1 MLSDVASV
9 SQLLQESL
17 LASSIHNVEEISNT
31 IVNRIGLVGCK
42 LLLRL
47 VERAV
52 GTCSHHQYHNNNN
65 NNSNL
70 NDASHVATGTQ
81 QRLALEQILD
91 DYVSDQNVA
100 IETCQIR

>member
-1 MLSDVASV
+1 
-9 SQLLQESL
+9 

-42 LLLRL
+42 LVLRL

-65 NNSNL
+65 NNNNNL
-70 NDASHVATGTQ
+70 NDAAHVATSTQ